1 VGLIGAIKY
10 DFIIITS
17 CRWIWLRVIGNDNF
31 KSMLVPLAIFGMKLI
46 VEAFVEALVEGF
58 VEALR
63 QVLVQNICYIWP

>member
-1 VGLIGAIKY
+1 
-10 DFIIITS
+10 
-17 CRWIWLRVIGNDNF
+17 
-31 KSMLVPLAIFGMKLI
+31 MLVPLAIFGMKLI